1 LLPDLEA
8 PRVPKGTVMSSRRAE
23 VSAKI
28 AVVRGVAA
36 KLHAA
41 EEAIDLA
48 IIKLSELNSELP
60 AARIE
65 AKLSATVCQ
74 PAFDLSAQAL
84 QSLIQCRRQT
94 VEAHGVLADTQRDI
108 GLGAYAM
115 GDMWKLAF
123 AGQSPALAI
132 VSTEAA

>member
-1 LLPDLEA
+1 
-8 PRVPKGTVMSSRRAE
+8 MSNRRADI
-23 VSAKI
+23 SAKI

-60 AARIE
+60 SARME

-74 PAFDLSAQAL
+74 PAFDLLAQAL
-84 QSLIQCRRQT
+84 QSLIRCRRQT
-94 VEAHGVLADTQRDI
+94 VDAHEVLAVTQREI
-108 GLGAYAM
+108 GLGAFAM
-115 GDMWKLAF
+115 GDLWKLGF
-123 AGQSPALAI
+123 AGQGPALVA
-132 VSTEAA
+132 VTREAA

>member
-1 LLPDLEA
+1 
-8 PRVPKGTVMSSRRAE
+8 MSNRRAD
-23 VSAKI
+23 VSTKI
-28 AVVRGVAA
+28 SVVRGVAA

-41 EEAIDLA
+41 EEAIDRA

-60 AARIE
+60 SARIE

-84 QSLIQCRRQT
+84 QSLVLCRRQT
-94 VEAHGVLADTQRDI
+94 IEAHGALADAQRDI

-115 GDMWKLAF
+115 GDGWKILK
-123 AGQSPALAI
+123 P
-132 VSTEAA
+132 EASNPLTLVAEQAA

>member
-1 LLPDLEA
+1 
-8 PRVPKGTVMSSRRAE
+8 MSNRRADI
-23 VSAKI
+23 STKI

-36 KLHAA
+36 RLHAA

-60 AARIE
+60 AARME

-84 QSLIQCRRQT
+84 HSLIQCRRQT
-94 VEAHGVLADTQRDI
+94 IEAHEVLAGTQRDI

-115 GDMWKLAF
+115 GDGWKIF
-123 AGQSPALAI
+123 EKGQANPLTLVAEQTA
-132 VSTEAA
+132 

>member
-1 LLPDLEA
+1 
-8 PRVPKGTVMSSRRAE
+8 MSNRRADT
-23 VSAKI
+23 STKI

-60 AARIE
+60 TARME

-84 QSLIQCRRQT
+84 QSLILCRRQT
-94 VEAHGVLADTQRDI
+94 VEAHEVLAGTQRDI
-108 GLGAYAM
+108 GLGTHAM
-115 GDMWKLAF
+115 GDLWKLASLN
-123 AGQSPALAI
+123 QPPALAI

>member
-1 LLPDLEA
+1 
-8 PRVPKGTVMSSRRAE
+8 MSNRRAD

-28 AVVRGVAA
+28 SVVRGVAA

-60 AARIE
+60 SARIE

-84 QSLIQCRRQT
+84 QSLVQCRKHT
-94 VEAHGVLADTQRDI
+94 VEAHVALAETQRDI

-115 GDMWKLAF
+115 GDGWKVLKADH
-123 AGQSPALAI
+123 ASPLTLVAHQ
-132 VSTEAA
+132 AA

>member
-1 LLPDLEA
+1 
-8 PRVPKGTVMSSRRAE
+8 MSNRRADI
-23 VSAKI
+23 SSKI
-28 AVVRGVAA
+28 AVVRGVAT

-41 EEAIDLA
+41 EDAIDLA

-60 AARIE
+60 TARME

-94 VEAHGVLADTQRDI
+94 VEAHAVLAGTQRDI

-115 GDMWKLAF
+115 GDMWKLGL
-123 AGQSPALAI
+123 AGQPPALAV
-132 VSTEAA
+132 VSNEAA

>member
-1 LLPDLEA
+1 MPN
-8 PRVPKGTVMSSRRAE
+8 RRADI
-23 VSAKI
+23 STKI
-28 AVVRGVAA
+28 SVIRGVAA

-48 IIKLSELNSELP
+48 IIALSELNSELP
-60 AARIE
+60 TARME

-74 PAFDLSAQAL
+74 PAFELSAQAL

-94 VEAHGVLADTQRDI
+94 IEAHGALANTQRDM

-115 GDMWKLAF
+115 GDGWKIVPNGQITPLA
-123 AGQSPALAI
+123 L
-132 VSTEAA
+132 VEKEAA

>member
-1 LLPDLEA
+1 MPN
-8 PRVPKGTVMSSRRAE
+8 RRAD
-23 VSAKI
+23 VSTKI

-60 AARIE
+60 TARME

-84 QSLIQCRRQT
+84 HSLIQCRRQT
-94 VEAHGVLADTQRDI
+94 VQAHEVLAETQRDI
-108 GLGAYAM
+108 GLGTYAM
-115 GDMWKLAF
+115 GDLWKLAST
-123 AGQSPALAI
+123 GQPPALA
-132 VSTEAA
+132 VVTTEAA

>member
-1 LLPDLEA
+1 MSQRKADLS
-8 PRVPKGTVMSSRRAE
+8 T
-23 VSAKI
+23 KI

-60 AARIE
+60 SARME

-84 QSLIQCRRQT
+84 HSLIQCRRQT
-94 VEAHGVLADTQRDI
+94 VEAHEVLAETQRDI
-108 GLGAYAM
+108 GLGAHAM
-115 GDMWKLAF
+115 GDGWKIIKGVQENPLRLVAD
-123 AGQSPALAI
+123 Q
-132 VSTEAA
+132 AA

>member
-1 LLPDLEA
+1 
-8 PRVPKGTVMSSRRAE
+8 MSNRRADI
-23 VSAKI
+23 SSKI

-48 IIKLSELNSELP
+48 IMKLAELNGELP
-60 AARIE
+60 SARIE

-84 QSLIQCRRQT
+84 QSLVQCRRQT
-94 VEAHGVLADTQRDI
+94 IEAHAALADTQRDI

-115 GDMWKLAF
+115 GDGWKLFQARGRHRGWRRRWSF
-123 AGQSPALAI
+123 SI
-132 VSTEAA
+132 VCGRR

>member
-1 LLPDLEA
+1 
-8 PRVPKGTVMSSRRAE
+8 MSNRRADI
-23 VSAKI
+23 SSKI

-41 EEAIDLA
+41 EDAIDLA

-60 AARIE
+60 TARME

-94 VEAHGVLADTQRDI
+94 VEAHEVLAGTQRDI

-115 GDMWKLAF
+115 GDMWKLGLAN
-123 AGQSPALAI
+123 QPPALAV
-132 VSTEAA
+132 VSSEAA

>member
-1 LLPDLEA
+1 M
-8 PRVPKGTVMSSRRAE
+8 PKGIVMSNRRADI
-23 VSAKI
+23 SSKI

-41 EEAIDLA
+41 EDAIDLA

-60 AARIE
+60 AARME

-84 QSLIQCRRQT
+84 QLLIQCRRQT
-94 VEAHGVLADTQRDI
+94 VEAHEVLAGTQRDI

-115 GDMWKLAF
+115 GDMWKLGL
-123 AGQSPALAI
+123 AGQPPALA
-132 VSTEAA
+132 VVPSEAA

>member
-1 LLPDLEA
+1 
-8 PRVPKGTVMSSRRAE
+8 MSNRRAD
-23 VSAKI
+23 VSIKI
-28 AVVRGVAA
+28 SVVRGVAA

-48 IIKLSELNSELP
+48 IIKLSELNGELP
-60 AARIE
+60 SARIE

-84 QSLIQCRRQT
+84 QSLVQCRKQT
-94 VEAHGVLADTQRDI
+94 VEAHEALAGAQRDI

-115 GDMWKLAF
+115 GDGWKVLKPTGEHPLVLVAD
-123 AGQSPALAI
+123 Q
-132 VSTEAA
+132 AA

>member
-1 LLPDLEA
+1 
-8 PRVPKGTVMSSRRAE
+8 MSNRRADL
-23 VSAKI
+23 STKI
-28 AVVRGVAA
+28 SVVRGVAA

-60 AARIE
+60 SARIE

-84 QSLIQCRRQT
+84 QSLVQCRRQT
-94 VEAHGVLADTQRDI
+94 VEAHGALADAQRDI

-115 GDMWKLAF
+115 GDGWKILEPTGATPLILV
-123 AGQSPALAI
+123 ADQ
-132 VSTEAA
+132 AA